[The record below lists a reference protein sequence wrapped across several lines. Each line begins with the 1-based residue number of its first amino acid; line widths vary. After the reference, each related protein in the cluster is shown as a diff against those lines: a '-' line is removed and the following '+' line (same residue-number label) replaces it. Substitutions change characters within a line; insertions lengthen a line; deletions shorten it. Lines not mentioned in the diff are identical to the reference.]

1 MNEAKA
7 QVTVIGKSEMI
18 RVFNL
23 YFNPS
28 SLSYEDYETE
38 EHKSSIFKGIR
49 RKKWKKQDSCLM

>member
-7 QVTVIGKSEMI
+7 QVVVAGKSEMI

-28 SLSYEDYETE
+28 TLSYEDYDVDDTRVAFL
-38 EHKSSIFKGIR
+38 K
-49 RKKWKKQDSCLM
+49 